1 MHIEYVESIDKSKRI
16 FLFPTEPFS
25 EKIKNENGKYLYAKR
40 RNKINAIYT
49 IYDIKILEKY

>member
-25 EKIKNENGKYLYAKR
+25 EKIKNENGKYLYASEETKSTQFIQYMTS
-40 RNKINAIYT
+40 KF
-49 IYDIKILEKY
+49 